1 MNIVITIIPIFTIIL
16 IGWFAKNK
24 AFMPPEFLGPA
35 NRLVFY
41 LAIPAMIFRSISKGS
56 LTTNFNI
63 KVIFLTLCSVLAVF
77 ALSWGASVI
86 AKIRRSR
93 RGTLIQSSF
102 HGNLGYI
109 GLAVTFYHLG
119 NEGLGRASIIAGF
132 IMILQNFLAVFVLQ
146 FHADDPRSGR
156 NRLFLKILG
165 NPIIISAVAGILF
178 SLSGLPMPVIIGRSL
193 DILSGM
199 SLPMALLLIGASLS
213 FRSSWIGIGTVFFS
227 SFMKLMILPCIGFA
241 LYLISGSTPQ
251 DYLPGLILLASPT
264 ATVTFIMAKE
274 MGGDADFAVTA
285 ISINTILSSLTFCL
299 WLNII

>member
-24 AFMPPEFLGPA
+24 SFMPPEFLGPA
-35 NRLVFY
+35 NRLVYY
-41 LAIPAMIFRSISKGS
+41 LAIPAMIFRSVSKGS
-56 LTTNFNI
+56 LTTRFNFE
-63 KVIFLTLCSVLAVF
+63 VIFICLCSVLAVF
-77 ALSWGASVI
+77 ALSWGAGVI
-86 AKIRRSR
+86 AKIRHDR

-109 GLAVTFYHLG
+109 GLAVTFYYLG

-146 FHADDPRSGR
+146 FHADDPRSGKS
-156 NRLFLKILG
+156 RLVLKVMG

-178 SLSGLPMPVIIGRSL
+178 SLSGLPMPVVIGRSL

-213 FRSSWIGIGTVFFS
+213 FKASWVGIGTVLLS
-227 SFMKLMILPCIGFA
+227 GFMKLMILPCIGFV
-241 LYLISGSTPQ
+241 LYLIAGSAPQ
-251 DYLPGLILLASPT
+251 DYVPGLILLASPT

-285 ISINTILSSLTFCL
+285 ISISTILSSLTFCL
-299 WLNII
+299 WLNIV